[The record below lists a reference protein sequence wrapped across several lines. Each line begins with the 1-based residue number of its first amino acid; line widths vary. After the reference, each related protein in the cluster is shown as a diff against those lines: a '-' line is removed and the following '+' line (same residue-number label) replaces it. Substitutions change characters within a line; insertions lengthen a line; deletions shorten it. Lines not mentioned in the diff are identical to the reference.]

1 MLRRAWPLAL
11 ALVLPVGCK
20 SAGSFAKTLATV
32 AAYTA
37 VTIAAAAL
45 EDLANGTCYRDSACA
60 DDESCDRESHRCVP
74 IAYAPIHLR
83 PFAGCRGDERCELE
97 EREARE
103 EDERLLREAAER
115 AATRAPE

>member
-20 SAGSFAKTLATV
+20 SAGSFAKALATA

-37 VTIAAAAL
+37 VTLAAAAL

-60 DDESCDRESHRCVP
+60 DDETCDRESRRCVP
-74 IAYAPIHLR
+74 VAYAPHLS
-83 PFAGCRGDERCELE
+83 PFAGCRGDEQCELE
-97 EREARE
+97 EREAHE

-115 AATRAPE
+115 AALEPE